1 MFNHVFNHHAFTGEL
16 CYKRLSHFYY
26 TKLNKLYIRRQPFH
40 LLPQNSEKCIQTKQ
54 KLNVYIVYSCHTVFI
69 LFQCCV
75 DSPVIRVMC
84 KLCDIIA
91 NVIDFKS
98 NH

>member
-1 MFNHVFNHHAFTGEL
+1 MCLLESCVINDYRIFITH
-16 CYKRLSHFYY
+16 KIKYY
-26 TKLNKLYIRRQPFH
+26 KLYIRRQSFH

-54 KLNVYIVYSCHTVFI
+54 ELNVYIVYSCHTVFK

-84 KLCDIIA
+84 KLYDIIA